1 MAVAGCLAAPAEG
14 AGSSRFDEIA
24 RASIE
29 IENSGPSLT
38 RELPAEAGSPAAG
51 SPAAE
56 PPAAGN
62 PLWSIPISKLS
73 ATRDRPLFSSSRR
86 PPTPTVAAA
95 PAPAPTAVV
104 KPATPETPP
113 FTLVGTIIGENSRIA
128 ILFDENSKIATGVRE
143 GDSAS
148 GWTLRSVDPRSATV
162 EGSGRTVTLDLPEP
176 TTQESPAQ
184 ESPAQESPAQESQA
198 QDNAAPPRA
207 SGRPRRG
214 KFQRNNSDG
223 L

>member
-1 MAVAGCLAAPAEG
+1 MAVAGSLAAHAEG
-14 AGSSRFDEIA
+14 MGRSQFDEIA

-38 RELPAEAGSPAAG
+38 RELPADAGPSSDGG

-56 PPAAGN
+56 APATGN
-62 PLWSIPISKLS
+62 PLWAIPVSKLS

-95 PAPAPTAVV
+95 PTPTPPAVV
-104 KPATPETPP
+104 KPVAPESPP

-128 ILFDENSKIATGVRE
+128 ILLDENSKTSTGVRE

-148 GWTLRSVDPRSATV
+148 GWILRSVETRSAIL

-176 TTQESPAQ
+176 T
-184 ESPAQESPAQESQA
+184 A
-198 QDNAAPPRA
+198 QDDADAPPRVA
-207 SGRPRRG
+207 EAPSPRPRLRKG
-214 KFQRNNSDG
+214 KFRPDNPDPDNPDNPDNP
-223 L
+223 

>member
-1 MAVAGCLAAPAEG
+1 MAVAGSLAVHAEG
-14 AGSSRFDEIA
+14 VGRSQFDEIA

-38 RELPAEAGSPAAG
+38 RELPADGKP
-51 SPAAE
+51 PAAE
-56 PPAAGN
+56 APATGN
-62 PLWSIPISKLS
+62 PLWAIPISKLS

-95 PAPAPTAVV
+95 PAPQSAVV
-104 KPATPETPP
+104 KPVAPESPP

-128 ILFDENSKIATGVRE
+128 IFFDENSKTATGVRE

-148 GWTLRSVDPRSATV
+148 GWTLRSVDPRSAIV

-176 TTQESPAQ
+176 TAQ
-184 ESPAQESPAQESQA
+184 ESPAQE
-198 QDNAAPPRA
+198 QDNPAPPRA
-207 SGRPRRG
+207 SGPPPRRG

>member
-1 MAVAGCLAAPAEG
+1 MAVAGSLAAHAEG
-14 AGSSRFDEIA
+14 VARSQFDEIA

-38 RELPAEAGSPAAG
+38 RELPADGKP
-51 SPAAE
+51 PAAE
-56 PPAAGN
+56 APATGN
-62 PLWSIPISKLS
+62 PLWAIPVSKLS

-95 PAPAPTAVV
+95 PTPSPPAVV
-104 KPATPETPP
+104 KPVTPESPP

-128 ILFDENSKIATGVRE
+128 ILLDENAKTSTGVRE

-148 GWTLRSVDPRSATV
+148 GWILRSVEMRSAIL

-176 TTQESPAQ
+176 TAT
-184 ESPAQESPAQESQA
+184 A
-198 QDNAAPPRA
+198 QDDADAPPRVA
-207 SGRPRRG
+207 EAP
-214 KFQRNNSDG
+214 
-223 L
+223 

>member
-38 RELPAEAGSPAAG
+38 RELPAEAGSPADAG

-95 PAPAPTAVV
+95 PAPPPTAVV
-104 KPATPETPP
+104 KPAAPETPP

-176 TTQESPAQ
+176 TAQDSAAQESQAQ
-184 ESPAQESPAQESQA
+184 ESPAQESP
-198 QDNAAPPRA
+198 APPRA

>member
-1 MAVAGCLAAPAEG
+1 MAVAGSLAVHAEG
-14 AGSSRFDEIA
+14 VGISQFDEIA

-38 RELPAEAGSPAAG
+38 RELPADAGA
-51 SPAAE
+51 PAAE

-62 PLWSIPISKLS
+62 PLWAIPISKLS

-86 PPTPTVAAA
+86 PPPPTVAGA
-95 PAPAPTAVV
+95 PAPPPTAVV
-104 KPATPETPP
+104 KPVAPETPP

-128 ILFDENSKIATGVRE
+128 IFFDENSKTATGVRE

-148 GWTLRSVDPRSATV
+148 GWTLRSVDPRSAIV

-176 TTQESPAQ
+176 TAQ
-184 ESPAQESPAQESQA
+184 ESPAQE
-198 QDNAAPPRA
+198 QDNPAPPRA
-207 SGRPRRG
+207 SGPPPRRG